1 LKVSKAFCS
10 AVISIHPV
18 SVIFLYLKFV
28 LLSLSANL
36 GKKRDRQFNSM
47 IGSARNT
54 IPQGNN
60 SASLNTGFELPITL
74 IKLGNFSQKEMF
86 IMSNLSILNTS
97 IRTLENLYSLND
109 LHKISGGE
117 EKHKPTR
124 FMRLDQT
131 KELIVEI
138 QKDFKSPDLVFKIT
152 AGRGMRGTWAC
163 EELVLSYAMWI
174 SPKFHLIVLRAFLAM
189 HRGEVKP
196 QQLALPEPNY
206 NMSNITQSEEVLALL
221 IQMYSH
227 LFQAHEMQ
235 EKLQNTNIAK
245 LMESQIGGQYL
256 YNFKHPLE
264 QTMTK
269 AKKFIQSNTER
280 LALVKAMDNLLN

>member
-1 LKVSKAFCS
+1 
-10 AVISIHPV
+10 
-18 SVIFLYLKFV
+18 
-28 LLSLSANL
+28 
-36 GKKRDRQFNSM
+36 
-47 IGSARNT
+47 
-54 IPQGNN
+54 
-60 SASLNTGFELPITL
+60 
-74 IKLGNFSQKEMF
+74 
-86 IMSNLSILNTS
+86 MSNLSILNTS

-256 YNFKHPLE
+256 HNFKYPLE

>member
-1 LKVSKAFCS
+1 
-10 AVISIHPV
+10 
-18 SVIFLYLKFV
+18 
-28 LLSLSANL
+28 
-36 GKKRDRQFNSM
+36 
-47 IGSARNT
+47 
-54 IPQGNN
+54 
-60 SASLNTGFELPITL
+60 
-74 IKLGNFSQKEMF
+74 
-86 IMSNLSILNTS
+86 MSNLSILNTS

>member
-1 LKVSKAFCS
+1 
-10 AVISIHPV
+10 
-18 SVIFLYLKFV
+18 
-28 LLSLSANL
+28 
-36 GKKRDRQFNSM
+36 
-47 IGSARNT
+47 
-54 IPQGNN
+54 
-60 SASLNTGFELPITL
+60 
-74 IKLGNFSQKEMF
+74 
-86 IMSNLSILNTS
+86 
-97 IRTLENLYSLND
+97 
-109 LHKISGGE
+109 SGGE

-221 IQMYSH
+221 IQMYSY

>member
-1 LKVSKAFCS
+1 
-10 AVISIHPV
+10 
-18 SVIFLYLKFV
+18 
-28 LLSLSANL
+28 
-36 GKKRDRQFNSM
+36 M

-163 EELVLSYAMWI
+163 EELVLAYAMWI

-221 IQMYSH
+221 IQMYSY

>member
-1 LKVSKAFCS
+1 
-10 AVISIHPV
+10 
-18 SVIFLYLKFV
+18 
-28 LLSLSANL
+28 
-36 GKKRDRQFNSM
+36 
-47 IGSARNT
+47 
-54 IPQGNN
+54 
-60 SASLNTGFELPITL
+60 
-74 IKLGNFSQKEMF
+74 
-86 IMSNLSILNTS
+86 MSNLSILNTS
-97 IRTLENLYSLND
+97 IRTLDNLYSLND
-109 LHKISGGE
+109 LHKANGNDPKHRPSLFARNEQTRELVEQINIENNRSTKVIFALKSIRGGSDIS
-117 EKHKPTR
+117 K
-124 FMRLDQT
+124 Q
-131 KELIVEI
+131 
-138 QKDFKSPDLVFKIT
+138 
-152 AGRGMRGTWAC
+152 GTWAC

-206 NMSNITQSEEVLALL
+206 NMSNIAQSEEVLALL

-235 EKLQNTNIAK
+235 EKLQNTSIAK
-245 LMESQIGGQYL
+245 LMENQIGGQYL

-264 QTMTK
+264 QTMAK

>member
-1 LKVSKAFCS
+1 MNA
-10 AVISIHPV
+10 
-18 SVIFLYLKFV
+18 
-28 LLSLSANL
+28 
-36 GKKRDRQFNSM
+36 Q
-47 IGSARNT
+47 
-54 IPQGNN
+54 
-60 SASLNTGFELPITL
+60 
-74 IKLGNFSQKEMF
+74 
-86 IMSNLSILNTS
+86 LSILNTS
-97 IRTLENLYSLND
+97 IRTLDNLYSLTD
-109 LHKISGGE
+109 LHRVSGSE
-117 EKHKPTR
+117 NKHKPAL
-124 FMRLDQT
+124 FLRLDQT
-131 KELIVEI
+131 KDLITEIEQSSELQICNSVKVI
-138 QKDFKSPDLVFKIT
+138 HGGVNS
-152 AGRGMRGTWAC
+152 GTYAC

-235 EKLQNTNIAK
+235 EKLQNTSIAK
-245 LMESQIGGQYL
+245 LMENQIGGQYL

>member
-1 LKVSKAFCS
+1 MNA
-10 AVISIHPV
+10 
-18 SVIFLYLKFV
+18 
-28 LLSLSANL
+28 
-36 GKKRDRQFNSM
+36 Q
-47 IGSARNT
+47 
-54 IPQGNN
+54 
-60 SASLNTGFELPITL
+60 
-74 IKLGNFSQKEMF
+74 
-86 IMSNLSILNTS
+86 LSILNTS
-97 IRTLENLYSLND
+97 IRTLDNLYSLTD
-109 LHKISGGE
+109 LHRVSGSE
-117 EKHKPTR
+117 NKHKPAL
-124 FMRLDQT
+124 FLRLDQT
-131 KELIVEI
+131 KDLITEIEQSSELQICNSVKVI
-138 QKDFKSPDLVFKIT
+138 HGGLNS
-152 AGRGMRGTWAC
+152 GTYAC

>member
-1 LKVSKAFCS
+1 MNA
-10 AVISIHPV
+10 
-18 SVIFLYLKFV
+18 
-28 LLSLSANL
+28 
-36 GKKRDRQFNSM
+36 Q
-47 IGSARNT
+47 
-54 IPQGNN
+54 
-60 SASLNTGFELPITL
+60 
-74 IKLGNFSQKEMF
+74 
-86 IMSNLSILNTS
+86 LSILNTS
-97 IRTLENLYSLND
+97 IRTLDNLYSLTD
-109 LHKISGGE
+109 LHRVSGSE
-117 EKHKPTR
+117 NKHKPAL
-124 FMRLDQT
+124 FLRLDQT
-131 KELIVEI
+131 KDLITEIEQSSELQICNSVKVI
-138 QKDFKSPDLVFKIT
+138 HGGLNS
-152 AGRGMRGTWAC
+152 GTYAC

-256 YNFKHPLE
+256 YNFQHPLE

>member
-1 LKVSKAFCS
+1 
-10 AVISIHPV
+10 
-18 SVIFLYLKFV
+18 
-28 LLSLSANL
+28 
-36 GKKRDRQFNSM
+36 
-47 IGSARNT
+47 
-54 IPQGNN
+54 
-60 SASLNTGFELPITL
+60 
-74 IKLGNFSQKEMF
+74 
-86 IMSNLSILNTS
+86 MSNLSILNTS
-97 IRTLENLYSLND
+97 IRTLDNLYSLND
-109 LHKISGGE
+109 LHKASGNDPKHRPSLFARNEQTRELVEQINIENNRSTKVIFALKSIRGGSDIS
-117 EKHKPTR
+117 K
-124 FMRLDQT
+124 Q
-131 KELIVEI
+131 
-138 QKDFKSPDLVFKIT
+138 
-152 AGRGMRGTWAC
+152 GTWAC

-206 NMSNITQSEEVLALL
+206 NMSNIAQSEEVLALL

>member
-1 LKVSKAFCS
+1 
-10 AVISIHPV
+10 
-18 SVIFLYLKFV
+18 
-28 LLSLSANL
+28 
-36 GKKRDRQFNSM
+36 
-47 IGSARNT
+47 
-54 IPQGNN
+54 
-60 SASLNTGFELPITL
+60 
-74 IKLGNFSQKEMF
+74 
-86 IMSNLSILNTS
+86 MSNLSILNTS

-196 QQLALPEPNY
+196 QQLTLPEPNY

-235 EKLQNTNIAK
+235 EKLQNTNIAS
-245 LMESQIGGQYL
+245 LMENQIGGQYL

-264 QTMTK
+264 QTMAK

>member
-1 LKVSKAFCS
+1 MNA
-10 AVISIHPV
+10 
-18 SVIFLYLKFV
+18 
-28 LLSLSANL
+28 
-36 GKKRDRQFNSM
+36 Q
-47 IGSARNT
+47 
-54 IPQGNN
+54 
-60 SASLNTGFELPITL
+60 
-74 IKLGNFSQKEMF
+74 
-86 IMSNLSILNTS
+86 LSILNTS
-97 IRTLENLYSLND
+97 IRTLDNLYSLTD
-109 LHKISGGE
+109 LHRVSGSE
-117 EKHKPTR
+117 NKHKPAL
-124 FMRLDQT
+124 FLRLDQT
-131 KELIVEI
+131 KDLITEIEQNSELQICNSVKVI
-138 QKDFKSPDLVFKIT
+138 HGGLNS
-152 AGRGMRGTWAC
+152 GTYAC

-206 NMSNITQSEEVLALL
+206 NMSNIAQSEEVLALL

-245 LMESQIGGQYL
+245 LMENQIGGQYL

-280 LALVKAMDNLLN
+280 LALVKAMDHLLN

>member
-1 LKVSKAFCS
+1 
-10 AVISIHPV
+10 
-18 SVIFLYLKFV
+18 
-28 LLSLSANL
+28 
-36 GKKRDRQFNSM
+36 
-47 IGSARNT
+47 
-54 IPQGNN
+54 
-60 SASLNTGFELPITL
+60 
-74 IKLGNFSQKEMF
+74 
-86 IMSNLSILNTS
+86 MSNLSILNTS

-206 NMSNITQSEEVLALL
+206 NMSNITQS
-221 IQMYSH
+221 
-227 LFQAHEMQ
+227 
-235 EKLQNTNIAK
+235 
-245 LMESQIGGQYL
+245 
-256 YNFKHPLE
+256 
-264 QTMTK
+264 
-269 AKKFIQSNTER
+269 
-280 LALVKAMDNLLN
+280 

>member
-1 LKVSKAFCS
+1 MNA
-10 AVISIHPV
+10 
-18 SVIFLYLKFV
+18 
-28 LLSLSANL
+28 
-36 GKKRDRQFNSM
+36 Q
-47 IGSARNT
+47 
-54 IPQGNN
+54 
-60 SASLNTGFELPITL
+60 
-74 IKLGNFSQKEMF
+74 
-86 IMSNLSILNTS
+86 LSILNTS
-97 IRTLENLYSLND
+97 IRTLDNLYSLTD
-109 LHKISGGE
+109 LHRVSGSE
-117 EKHKPTR
+117 NKHKPAL
-124 FMRLDQT
+124 FLRLDQT
-131 KELIVEI
+131 KDLITEIEQSSELQICNSVKVI
-138 QKDFKSPDLVFKIT
+138 HGGVNS
-152 AGRGMRGTWAC
+152 GTYAC

>member
-1 LKVSKAFCS
+1 
-10 AVISIHPV
+10 
-18 SVIFLYLKFV
+18 
-28 LLSLSANL
+28 
-36 GKKRDRQFNSM
+36 
-47 IGSARNT
+47 
-54 IPQGNN
+54 
-60 SASLNTGFELPITL
+60 
-74 IKLGNFSQKEMF
+74 
-86 IMSNLSILNTS
+86 MSNLSILNTS
-97 IRTLENLYSLND
+97 IRTLDNLYSLND
-109 LHKISGGE
+109 LHKASGNDPKHRPSLFARNEQTRELVEQINIENNRSTKVIFALKSIRGGSDIS
-117 EKHKPTR
+117 K
-124 FMRLDQT
+124 Q
-131 KELIVEI
+131 
-138 QKDFKSPDLVFKIT
+138 
-152 AGRGMRGTWAC
+152 GTWAC

-264 QTMTK
+264 QTMAK